1 MNSHSIQSCSNIVY
15 LQFAF
20 LRHFMF
26 SSDDNFHCY
35 DTADY
40 TGTITEKVDEGLY
53 DNNAYLPM
61 PLIHHTFKY
70 SRQSEVCALLH
81 LVYNEFCCCCVD

>member
-1 MNSHSIQSCSNIVY
+1 MNPQLVATFILIICIPETFHV
-15 LQFAF
+15 
-20 LRHFMF
+20 